1 VGRTRHI
8 ALALGGSVV
17 VGLLVSTL
25 GGASAAPQGTSP
37 AALAHRQWWS
47 AAVLGSP
54 TTGAR
59 TSSTS
64 AAQGPDG
71 LVEQRAVPRTGRGIV
86 PPRPRPTDG
95 AVPVPERGG
104 LPGATAGPTAGA
116 SATAAPSPTGGAT
129 SHPAPGSTTTPRPA
143 PTSQPAPST
152 SPTVKPAPKPTS
164 PAPEPAPTTSAPVG
178 SWPGAATTGVPDGV
192 TLTASKSL
200 RVTKDGTVLSGL
212 DVSGDISIEADD
224 VVVRNTRIRGTGTYG
239 ILVRSGSVLVEDVEI
254 VGPENAIAGDDWTAR
269 RVDIHGTTG
278 DGVKVGSDVTLE
290 DSWIH
295 DLTPAR
301 GAHADGVQM
310 QSGVRNLVVRH
321 NRIDVSAAGSANS
334 AIFLAPDLGPSAPG
348 PVLVVQNYLDGGGY
362 TLFCVDGADGRYV
375 VDDITIRDNTFG
387 GGAEYGAA
395 RVNVPV
401 TWSGNVYAG
410 GGSVRY

>member
-1 VGRTRHI
+1 VGRTRRI
-8 ALALGGSVV
+8 ALALGGSLV
-17 VGLLVSTL
+17 VGVLVSTL

-37 AALAHRQWWS
+37 AAVAHRQWWS

-54 TTGAR
+54 AHEGR

-64 AAQGPDG
+64 AAQDADG
-71 LVEQRAVPRTGRGIV
+71 LTGRRSVPRTGRALV

-95 AVPVPERGG
+95 AIAVPGRGG
-104 LPGATAGPTAGA
+104 MPLPGATSGATAGA
-116 SATAAPSPTGGAT
+116 TTAPSPTGGAT
-129 SHPAPGSTTTPRPA
+129 SSPVAGSTTNPRPA
-143 PTSQPAPST
+143 PTAQPAPST
-152 SPTVKPAPKPTS
+152 SPTVKPDPKPTS
-164 PAPEPAPTTSAPVG
+164 PAPQPAPTAGAPVG

-192 TLTASKSL
+192 ALTASKSL

-224 VVVRNTRIRGTGTYG
+224 VIVRSTRIRGTGTYG
-239 ILVRSGSVLVEDVEI
+239 ILVRSGSVLIEDVEI
-254 VGPENAIAGDDWTAR
+254 TGPENAIAGDDWTAR
-269 RVDIHGTTG
+269 RVDIHGTSG
-278 DGVKVGSDVTLE
+278 DGVKVGSNVTLE

-295 DLTPAR
+295 DLTPAPS
-301 GAHADGVQM
+301 AHADGVQM

-348 PVLVVQNYLDGGGY
+348 PVLVAQNYLDGGGY

-387 GGAEYGAA
+387 RNADYGAA

-401 TWSGNVYAG
+401 TWSGNVYAS